1 MKLRSLILP
10 VAVVSSALSTP
21 WICAADPMATTG
33 SSFNCSF
40 LHDAATAASQTNN
53 DTAALEAILKKMD
66 AVSASFRTTQAE
78 FEWDNYQKVIDEIV
92 DVQTGTIYY
101 RRAGKDIEMMADV
114 KKAGTSASAL
124 KPEPKYVLFSE
135 GKVRMYQP
143 KPDQVTVYDLGKDRA
158 DLESYIVL
166 GFGGSGQDLQKA
178 FDVKYQGTEN
188 INGVAAAKL
197 ELIPKSERVRKN
209 YNRMIL
215 WIDPDKGI
223 SVQQEF
229 FTPQGD
235 YRLCKYSSIKVN
247 EKIDNDVFKLKT
259 TSKTQTLSPRG

>member
-10 VAVVSSALSTP
+10 VAIVSSALSTP
-21 WICAADPMATTG
+21 WICAADPMASTT
-33 SSFNCSF
+33 SIFDSNF
-40 LHDAATAASQTNN
+40 LHTGTMAAPPN
-53 DTAALEAILKKMD
+53 DDHAALEAIFKKMD

-101 RRAGKDIEMMADV
+101 RRVSKEIEMMADI
-114 KKAGTSASAL
+114 KKAGTSASSL

-135 GKVRMYQP
+135 GKIRMYQP
-143 KPDQVTVYDLGKDRA
+143 KPDQVTIYDLGKDRA
-158 DLESYIVL
+158 DLESYVVL

-197 ELIPKSERVRKN
+197 ELTPKSERVRKN

-235 YRLCKYSSIKVN
+235 YRLCKYSGIKVN

-259 TSKTQTLSPRG
+259 TGKTQTLSPRG